1 MASGG
6 SERDRLPQF
15 TSSNYEIPS
24 WQIAWNKPWY
34 QQFEE
39 KRNTQS
45 KYNSR
50 GHVLECKCSLC
61 EEDMESAFSPQPSNV
76 THVFKTSSTEGN
88 MEETFPSREKQE
100 KPQNQKRERVILFSD
115 LPEVT
120 PSTSTSTSAP
130 QTNTNTSAGSA
141 SNFFSSEGNSGVNT
155 DALFLGLGAI
165 SSIQSI
171 RDRVTDIQTR
181 VNQFSGT
188 KDSREFIV
196 LRGLLVTTLAELNRI
211 DAVGIRWLQQAKNIA
226 MESIHDLLTQLK
238 SKINEEDDIWPSGM
252 PNVVFSTFWIP
263 LFHQR

>member
-24 WQIAWNKPWY
+24 WQISWNKPWY

-39 KRNTQS
+39 NRNTQS
-45 KYNSR
+45 KYNCR

-61 EEDMESAFSPQPSNV
+61 EEDMESAFSPQPSNT
-76 THVFKTSSTEGN
+76 THKLNPSTQDKI
-88 MEETFPSREKQE
+88 EETVTSKEKKE
-100 KPQNQKRERVILFSD
+100 KPQNQPKERVILFSD

-120 PSTSTSTSAP
+120 PSSSSTSYNTP
-130 QTNTNTSAGSA
+130 QANA
-141 SNFFSSEGNSGVNT
+141 STGNVSENAAFISSEANAGVNT
-155 DALFLGLGAI
+155 DALFNSIGAI

-171 RDRVTDIQTR
+171 KDRVTDIQTR
-181 VNQFSGT
+181 VNQFSGS

-211 DAVGIRWLQQAKNIA
+211 DSVGIRWLQQAKNIA
-226 MESIHDLLTQLK
+226 MESIHDLLAQLK
-238 SKINEEDDIWPSGM
+238 SKINDDDDI
-252 PNVVFSTFWIP
+252 
-263 LFHQR
+263 

>member
-24 WQIAWNKPWY
+24 WQIEWNKPWY

-39 KRNTQS
+39 KTNTQS
-45 KYNSR
+45 RYNSR

-76 THVFKTSSTEGN
+76 THVFKPSTEEN
-88 MEETFPSREKQE
+88 VEETFPPREKQE
-100 KPQNQKRERVILFSD
+100 KPQNQKKERVILFSD

-120 PSTSTSTSAP
+120 PSSSTSTSTP
-130 QTNTNTSAGSA
+130 QTSTNTSEGRR
-141 SNFFSSEGNSGVNT
+141 SNSMSSEGNSGVNT

-171 RDRVTDIQTR
+171 KDRVTDIQTR
-181 VNQFSGT
+181 VNQFSGK

-226 MESIHDLLTQLK
+226 MESIHDLLAQLK
-238 SKINEEDDIWPSGM
+238 SKINEEDDI
-252 PNVVFSTFWIP
+252 
-263 LFHQR
+263 

>member
-6 SERDRLPQF
+6 SDRDRFPQF

-24 WQIAWNKPWY
+24 WQISWNKPWY

-50 GHVLECKCSLC
+50 GHILDCKCSLC
-61 EEDMESAFSPQPSNV
+61 EEDMESAFSPQPSDV
-76 THVFKTSSTEGN
+76 THLYKISTEERRG
-88 MEETFPSREKQE
+88 ETFPSKEKQE
-100 KPQNQKRERVILFSD
+100 KPKERVILFSD

-120 PSTSTSTSAP
+120 RPTSTPTSEAGASTSA
-130 QTNTNTSAGSA
+130 
-141 SNFFSSEGNSGVNT
+141 GNVSQSRATEDTSGVNT
-155 DALFLGLGAI
+155 DALFDSIGPI
-165 SSIQSI
+165 SSIQAIS
-171 RDRVTDIQTR
+171 DRVTDIQTR

-196 LRGLLVTTLAELNRI
+196 LRGLLVASLAQLNRI

-238 SKINEEDDIWPSGM
+238 SKINEDDDY
-252 PNVVFSTFWIP
+252 
-263 LFHQR
+263 